1 MSEKLRQQKLFLNSV
16 TTTHEITA
24 TIEGQ
29 KWLATLPRDIQIKT
43 LSTQILKEHWLTKN
57 SSALSS
63 ALVDCFKQK
72 AWEKVAYMPSV
83 KSKREV
89 KEYKRA
95 VEWIRDCLKIEPDE
109 LMRVI
114 TGHQTSAKSASEA
127 VTFLVEIIAK
137 EEPGSLKELCDD
149 FSLGKSK
156 MIGWEKLLGI
166 MKEIDPEWQRA
177 YSRLKEL
184 ITEDNLNIAP
194 GTNFKQSN
202 LFEVSNPTNKEKNK
216 KNYLPKDKRSRL
228 IRSLENLKNR
238 PLMCK
243 ARGTTPER
251 VSETLNRFLR
261 GLIPSVE
268 IAKKEAGL
276 VRAYKSVGGIGVRG
290 NSKVV
295 AKRIIKTVGKKSA
308 LHIATRILETLEN
321 E

>member
-1 MSEKLRQQKLFLNSV
+1 M
-16 TTTHEITA
+16 TTTHEISG

-29 KWLATLPRDIQIKT
+29 KWLSTLPREIQIKT

-114 TGHQTSAKSASEA
+114 TGHQTSARSASEA

-149 FSLGKSK
+149 FSFGKSK

-166 MKEIDPEWQRA
+166 MKEIDPEWQKA
-177 YSRLKEL
+177 HERLKEL
-184 ITEDNLNIAP
+184 MKENNSNINK
-194 GTNFKQSN
+194 GFNFKQSN
-202 LFEVSNPTNKEKNK
+202 LFEISNATNKEKNK
-216 KNYLPKDKRSRL
+216 RNYLPKDKRSRL
-228 IRSLENLKNR
+228 IRSLENLKNK
-238 PLMCK
+238 PLACK
-243 ARGTTPER
+243 SRGTTPER
-251 VSETLNRFLR
+251 VSDTLNRFLR

-276 VRAYKSVGGIGVRG
+276 VSKYKYVGGIGVRG
-290 NSKVV
+290 NSNVV
-295 AKRIIKTVGKKSA
+295 AKRIIKTVGEKSA
-308 LHIATRILETLEN
+308 LHIATRILEVLEN